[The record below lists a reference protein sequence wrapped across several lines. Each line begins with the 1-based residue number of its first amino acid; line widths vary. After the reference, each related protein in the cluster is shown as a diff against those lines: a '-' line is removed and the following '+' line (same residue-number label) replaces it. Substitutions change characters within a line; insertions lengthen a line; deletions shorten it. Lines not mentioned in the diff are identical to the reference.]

1 MRWFLTL
8 VISLSAGFAGAA
20 LWDLTGLGGRTTRE
34 YLMANPEVLPE
45 AMKVLQEREQ
55 LARIEPMRSQLET
68 PFPGAVL
75 GNPKG
80 SVTLVEFSDYACTYC
95 RQSIADVDA
104 LIAANP
110 DLRVVMHELPIL
122 SAESADAARMA
133 LAAAQQGRYAPFHA
147 AMFRHGPP
155 NAETIQAAAKEA
167 GVDLAKANA
176 AIASGMFDAQLNANL
191 ALANS
196 LGISGT
202 PGWVIGNRT
211 LNGAVGR
218 DTIGEAIEEARKT

>member
-20 LWDLTGLGGRTTRE
+20 LWDLTGLGGSTTRE

-55 LARIEPMRSQLET
+55 LARIEPMRGQLET

-75 GNPKG
+75 GNPQG
-80 SVTLVEFSDYACTYC
+80 TVTLVEFSDYACTYC
-95 RQSIADVDA
+95 RKSVEDVEA

-110 DLRVVMHELPIL
+110 DLRVVMHEMPIL

-133 LAAAQQGRYAPFHA
+133 LAAAQQGRYAQFHS
-147 AMFRHGPP
+147 AMFRYGSP

-176 AIASGMFDAQLNANL
+176 AIASGMFDAQLSANL
-191 ALANS
+191 SLASS

-202 PGWVIGNRT
+202 PGWVVGNRT

-218 DTIGEAIEEARKT
+218 EAIGEAIAEARKT